1 MSLHGPALAME
12 TFDSTVDAS
21 LLFDCVGD
29 DVDGIPNWVE
39 AFCSASAGF
48 FSKWMHIFVLG
59 AQYCEQHSSDFEHFI
74 YITAWKEQWI
84 CVCVSQRRAVWIKCL
99 FV

>member
-29 DVDGIPNWVE
+29 DVDGIPN
-39 AFCSASAGF
+39 
-48 FSKWMHIFVLG
+48 
-59 AQYCEQHSSDFEHFI
+59 
-74 YITAWKEQWI
+74 
-84 CVCVSQRRAVWIKCL
+84 
-99 FV
+99 